1 MKSPYTGKEME
12 VVYEPRTWHFRG
24 EDYPYVSTS
33 YRCTDTGEKFTTD
46 DTDNAAFMQV
56 TNQYRS
62 KYGIPYTDEI
72 AAIRS
77 RYGVS
82 ASKMAVIL
90 GIGANQWRLYESGE
104 VPSVSNGRMIRS
116 IANPTVFLDLVEAAR
131 SELSDKEYTT
141 IIGKIN
147 AVIAQ
152 SEEYSIESYECN
164 RIFAHS
170 RGAENGY
177 SPVSLDRVK
186 TIILTVLI
194 ECGEVFC
201 TKMNKLL
208 FYIDFLSYR
217 ERGIAMTGL
226 SYRAIDFGPVPE
238 RWDKVYSEF
247 GEIEQVPRMVGE
259 YEGIVLKATAPTD
272 ADLLSD
278 SDKAIIKTVC
288 NKFKTLSS
296 KELSAISHKEPAW
309 INHHSTHATIPFA
322 EAYKL
327 TAF

>member
-12 VVYEPRTWHFRG
+12 VVYKPNTWHFRG
-24 EDYPYVSTS
+24 EDYPYVGTA
-33 YRCTDTGEKFTTD
+33 YRCTDTGEIFTTD
-46 DTDNAAFMQV
+46 ETDDAAFIQV
-56 TNQYRS
+56 TNQYRA

-82 ASKMAVIL
+82 ASKMSAIL

-131 SELSDKEYTT
+131 SELSDKEYAT

-152 SEEYSIESYECN
+152 SERLNIESYECN
-164 RIFAHS
+164 RIFARS

-177 SPVSLDRVK
+177 SPISLDRLKNV
-186 TIILTVLI
+186 ILYVLA

-217 ERGIAMTGL
+217 ERGFAMTGL

-259 YEGIVLKATAPTD
+259 YEGIVLKANASTD
-272 ADLLSD
+272 TNTLSD
-278 SDKAIIKTVC
+278 SDNTIIKTVC

-296 KELSAISHKEPAW
+296 KELSAISHNEPAW
-309 INHHSTHATIPFA
+309 INHHNTHATIPFTD
-322 EAYKL
+322 AYKL
-327 TAF
+327 TAL